1 MASVLVKRSVIL
13 ESQDRIQIMPAENTW
28 KTPASARRK
37 ARKLRVRLAAG
48 IKARGKA
55 AMSRC
60 SFLTLTV
67 GQATRTQNEAYGDM
81 IRSWNSLKT
90 WWSKKYPNMKFF
102 RVTEV
107 HESGFPHFHLLLIG
121 APYIA
126 QKQIAKHWA
135 RLLGQDFA
143 KVDIRKVKNNEH
155 AINYV
160 TKYLFKQSE
169 PAKAIE
175 KSLSDGT
182 FFDSGESPD
191 TYTLEACESPEP
203 VEPAKSGS
211 REIAEASWWG
221 ARVRPWSSSR
231 GLLAAADEK
240 APAWWDSLSVKPR
253 VTSSDVERLASARGM
268 DIEICDD
275 VGGFYKLVRDP
286 DMPEPENRWKPK
298 RFSPELLERV
308 ELARVDR
315 KVNREYYKILIR
327 ERNERILE
335 RRVS

>member
-28 KTPASARRK
+28 RTPASAKRK
-37 ARKLRVRLAAG
+37 VRKLRGRLFAG
-48 IKARGKA
+48 IKARGRA
-55 AMSRC
+55 VASRC

-67 GQATRTQNEAYGDM
+67 GQATRTPKEAYDDM
-81 IRSWNSLKT
+81 REAWNALAT
-90 WWSKKYPNMKFF
+90 WWRKEYPSMKFF
-102 RVTEV
+102 RVVEL
-107 HESGFPHFHLLLIG
+107 HENGFPHFHVLLVG
-121 APYIA
+121 APFIA
-126 QKQIAKHWA
+126 QKRIADQWA
-135 RLLGQDFA
+135 GLLGQDFA
-143 KVDIRKVKNNEH
+143 HVHIKKVKGNEQ
-155 AINYV
+155 AISYV
-160 TKYLFKQSE
+160 TKYLFKQSDH
-169 PAKAIE
+169 AKALE

-191 TYTLEACESPEP
+191 AEMLEACESPEP

-221 ARVRPWSSSR
+221 ARVRPW
-231 GLLAAADEK
+231 
-240 APAWWDSLSVKPR
+240 WDSLSVKPR
-253 VTSSDVERLASARGM
+253 VTSADVERLASARGM

-275 VGGFYKLVRDP
+275 VGGFYKLARDP

-315 KVNREYYKILIR
+315 KTKREHYKVLIR

>member
-1 MASVLVKRSVIL
+1 MGSVLVKRSVIL

-28 KTPASARRK
+28 RTPASARRK

-48 IKARGKA
+48 IKARGRA
-55 AMSRC
+55 AALNC

-67 GQATRTQNEAYGDM
+67 GQATRTPDGAYDDM
-81 IRSWNSLKT
+81 KKAWNSLKT
-90 WWSKKYPNMKFF
+90 WWAKKYPNMKFF
-102 RVTEV
+102 RVVEL
-107 HESGFPHFHLLLIG
+107 HKSGFPHFHVLLIA

-126 QKQIAKHWA
+126 QQAVMKHWA

-143 KVDIRKVKNNEH
+143 KVDIRKVKNTEH

-160 TKYLFKQSE
+160 TKYLFKQSDH
-169 PAKAIE
+169 AKALE

-182 FFDSGESPD
+182 FFDLGDSPD
-191 TYTLEACESPEP
+191 TGTLEACESSGP

-211 REIAEASWWG
+211 QEIADASWWG

-231 GLLAAADEK
+231 GLLAVADEK

-253 VTSSDVERLASARGM
+253 LTSLDVERLASARGM
-268 DIEICDD
+268 DIEIADD
-275 VGGFYKLVRDP
+275 VGGFYKLTRDP
-286 DMPEPENRWKPK
+286 DMPEPEHRWKPK
-298 RFSPELLERV
+298 GFSPELLERV

-315 KVNREYYKILIR
+315 KAKREHYKLLVR
-327 ERNERILE
+327 ERNKRMLE
-335 RRVS
+335 RHVS